1 VTLGREPG
9 PERPGPSSAGLVWRR
24 TIILLLATAIV
35 GVPAGVL
42 RALCAGRSCETPTEA
57 SAQVPFCSLPK
68 EFRSRLA
75 AGFREGRSPEVFGVT
90 GSTAVR
96 GHSGPGAPVW
106 PSNREDDSVAGLA
119 FWGTGI
125 EGGAEIPSGTTL
137 DAVAPTL
144 AEVIALERPHPEVR
158 SGEAIPGVV
167 SDAAPPRLVILA
179 VVESAP
185 LGEPAE
191 STGPWL
197 DRVLSEGAA
206 TFEGDS
212 GALPLDPAATM
223 TSIGTGGRPREHGIT
238 GATIRNDD
246 GELVRVWGRGAPP
259 SVIATLAD
267 DLDDQ
272 LGGRP
277 RIGMVA
283 TDPTERG
290 LIGGNWY
297 VEADE
302 DDFTMARTPPKA
314 ARAAIDLIRSGYGDD
329 DVVDLLGIVMR
340 GDLEEVDAALADVH
354 EAALSAAADSVTVA
368 IVAVDGPSLESPSVS
383 WRRVARSV
391 ERSVGATV
399 VEGAAAGGL
408 FTDQE
413 VLAQKEIPEET
424 IVDAMKSLRIDG
436 QRLFVDV
443 FSAISISFERYC

>member
-1 VTLGREPG
+1 
-9 PERPGPSSAGLVWRR
+9 VWRR
-24 TIILLLATAIV
+24 TIILLLATAIL

-42 RALCAGRSCETPTEA
+42 RALCAGRSCETPSEA

-90 GSTAVR
+90 GSTAVHGR
-96 GHSGPGAPVW
+96 SGPGAPVW
-106 PSNREDDSVAGLA
+106 PSSREDNSGARLA
-119 FWGTGI
+119 FSGTGI
-125 EGGAEIPSGTTL
+125 EVGAEIPSGTTL

-144 AEVIALERPHPEVR
+144 AEVMSLERPHPEVR
-158 SGEAIPGVV
+158 SGEAIAGVATG
-167 SDAAPPRLVILA
+167 AAPPRLVILA
-179 VVESAP
+179 VIESAT
-185 LGEPAE
+185 LGERAE
-191 STGPWL
+191 RAGPWL

-206 TFEGDS
+206 TLEGDS

-223 TSIGTGGRPREHGIT
+223 TSIGTGGLPRQHGIT

-246 GELVRVWGRGAPP
+246 GELVRAWSRGAPP

-297 VEADE
+297 VGADE
-302 DDFTMARTPPKA
+302 DDFTTARTPPEA
-314 ARAAIDLIRSGYGDD
+314 ARAAIELIRSGYGDD
-329 DVVDLLGIVMR
+329 DVVDLLGVVLR
-340 GDLEEVDAALADVH
+340 GDPEEVDAALAGVH
-354 EAALSAAADSVTVA
+354 KAALAGAAYSVTVA
-368 IVAVDGPSLESPSVS
+368 IVAVDDPSPESTSVS

-391 ERSVGATV
+391 ERSVGAPV

-413 VLAQKEIPEET
+413 ILAQKEIPEET
-424 IVDAMKSLRIDG
+424 IVNAMKSLRIDG
-436 QRLFVDV
+436 QGLFVDV

>member
-1 VTLGREPG
+1 MTQSRG
-9 PERPGPSSAGLVWRR
+9 WR
-24 TIILLLATAIV
+24 
-35 GVPAGVL
+35 
-42 RALCAGRSCETPTEA
+42 
-57 SAQVPFCSLPK
+57 
-68 EFRSRLA
+68 
-75 AGFREGRSPEVFGVT
+75 
-90 GSTAVR
+90 
-96 GHSGPGAPVW
+96 SGA
-106 PSNREDDSVAGLA
+106 
-119 FWGTGI
+119 
-125 EGGAEIPSGTTL
+125 
-137 DAVAPTL
+137 
-144 AEVIALERPHPEVR
+144 PEVR

-179 VVESAP
+179 VVESA
-185 LGEPAE
+185 LGEPDE
-191 STGPWL
+191 STSPWL
-197 DRVLSEGAA
+197 DRVLSEGAV

-246 GELVRVWGRGAPP
+246 GELVRAWGRGAPP

-297 VEADE
+297 VEADQ

-354 EAALSAAADSVTVA
+354 EAALAAAADSVTVA
-368 IVAVDGPSLESPSVS
+368 IVAVDGASLESPSVS

-436 QRLFVDV
+436 QGLFVDV

>member
-1 VTLGREPG
+1 
-9 PERPGPSSAGLVWRR
+9 VWRR

-96 GHSGPGAPVW
+96 GHSGPGALVW
-106 PSNREDDSVAGLA
+106 PSSREDDSVAGLA
-119 FWGTGI
+119 FWGSGI

-179 VVESAP
+179 VVESA
-185 LGEPAE
+185 LGEPDE
-191 STGPWL
+191 STSPWL
-197 DRVLSEGAA
+197 DRVLSEGAV

-246 GELVRVWGRGAPP
+246 GELVRAWGRGAPP

-297 VEADE
+297 VEADQ

-354 EAALSAAADSVTVA
+354 EAALAAAADSVTVA
-368 IVAVDGPSLESPSVS
+368 IVAVDGASLESPSVS

-436 QRLFVDV
+436 QGLFVDV